1 MSTHRLTVAGNRLG
15 RGIPVLDPLPFSTMV
30 TALARR
36 LSLLRFPDIGGGN
49 GGETGIRTLGGLAPT
64 TVFETAPFDH
74 SGTSPRLGRGQC
86 SVV

>member
-49 GGETGIRTLGGLAPT
+49 GGETGNRPSQRNQGLAL
-64 TVFETAPFDH
+64 
-74 SGTSPRLGRGQC
+74 SNRLTP
-86 SVV
+86 SH